1 MLTAGRTFYCP
12 MCGNAVSLMLGRIAI
27 CNRCGRQ
34 VKPPLGFQAR
44 SMATALSAQ
53 PSTLAPRSRGT
64 PGIVVALMLYF
75 FFPVGLYLLW
85 THPVWPDS
93 QKWKY
98 TIIWLSLFGGLLL
111 FCFLFSLVMAM
122 TIGKI

>member
-1 MLTAGRTFYCP
+1 MLTASRTFYCP
-12 MCGNAVSLMLGRIAI
+12 TCGNAVSLMLGRSTT

-34 VKPPLGFQAR
+34 VTPPLSFQMTPGTVALPAR
-44 SMATALSAQ
+44 SSA
-53 PSTLAPRSRGT
+53 LAPRSGGT
-64 PGIVVALMLYF
+64 PGIVVALLLYF

-98 TIIWLSLFGGLLL
+98 TIIWLSLFGGLI
-111 FCFLFSLVMAM
+111 LFSLFFSLFIAMAM
-122 TIGKI
+122 GKI